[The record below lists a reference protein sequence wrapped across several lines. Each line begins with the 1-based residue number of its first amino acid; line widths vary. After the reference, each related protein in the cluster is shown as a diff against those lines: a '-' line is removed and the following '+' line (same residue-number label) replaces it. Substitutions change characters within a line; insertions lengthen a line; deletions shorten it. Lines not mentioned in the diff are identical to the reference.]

1 MEGLPAS
8 AALPAQQG
16 ATLWLGVIALYAGA
30 SLLCFIAYWQDKRA
44 AERGAQRTPERTL
57 LLLGLAGGWPGGL
70 LAQQVFRHKTVKA
83 SFLAKYWL
91 TVALNLGALLL
102 LAQ

>member
-1 MEGLPAS
+1 MEGLPV
-8 AALPAQQG
+8 PQG
-16 ATLWLGVIALYAGA
+16 VALWLGILALYAAA

-44 AERGAQRTPERTL
+44 AERGARRTPETTL

-70 LAQQVFRHKTVKA
+70 LAQQVFRHKTVKT

-91 TVALNLGALLL
+91 SVALNLGALLL